1 MKKLLSL
8 CVLWLLSIFSV
19 NGYAY
24 HKGIPLFWGERESIH
39 KIVDIPLKGSK
50 GEDLFLAYKTHSYF
64 LLAGIYLEDDGY
76 VIGISGN
83 DNGYY
88 PLPSGYKLRE
98 FREAGMLPIEL
109 PKYKITFL
117 DYIIGY
123 SLWIIIACIA
133 LYLFAKSLFSKPI
146 LQHKVKHKTK
156 SIRKW

>member
-1 MKKLLSL
+1 VPDEKSLRDFISENLFYMKKLLSL

-19 NGYAY
+19 DGYA
-24 HKGIPLFWGERESIH
+24 KGIPLFWGERESIH

-64 LLAGIYLEDDGY
+64 LLAGIYVKDDGY

-123 SLWIIIACIA
+123 LTFASSATSTQPIIVYFLW
-133 LYLFAKSLFSKPI
+133 F
-146 LQHKVKHKTK
+146 
-156 SIRKW
+156 